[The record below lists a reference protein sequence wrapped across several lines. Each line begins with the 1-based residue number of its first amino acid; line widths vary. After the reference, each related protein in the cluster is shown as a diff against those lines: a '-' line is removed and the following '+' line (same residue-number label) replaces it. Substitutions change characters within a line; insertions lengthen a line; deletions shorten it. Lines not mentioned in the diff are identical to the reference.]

1 MVTLDMIKDA
11 QNVIAK
17 DVRRTDLFLAANIS
31 EENEIYL
38 KTENLQVTGSFKA
51 RGSAYKIS
59 SLTDEEKAKGIIACS
74 AGNHAQGVAR
84 AAQKN
89 NIKCKICMPS
99 TAPVT
104 KVAATESY
112 GAEALLVK
120 DTFDDAYA
128 KAVQL
133 QKETGATFVHPFN
146 DEYIIA
152 GQGTIGIEVLEQLPE
167 ADAVITSIGG
177 GGLLAGIAVAVKAIN
192 PNCKV
197 YGVQA
202 ANAAAMYNSFKEK
215 KLTTTNS
222 SDTFADGIAVKAPGD
237 ITYDLISKYVDD
249 IATVSED
256 EIAAAILMLLEK
268 QKVVSEGAGAA
279 SVAAAY
285 FNKFNLKGKKI
296 VCIVSG
302 GNIDVNILNRVIARG
317 LIMSGR
323 KTSVTIALPDKP
335 GMLNKACAIIGDL
348 GGNILE
354 VYHSN
359 SDPNMPISSCFVRFL
374 IETRSAAHAQ
384 QIKDS
389 FVANGLEL
397 KDKAI

>member
-1 MVTLDMIKDA
+1 MVTLEMIKDA
-11 QNVIAK
+11 QRVIAK
-17 DVRRTDLFLAANIS
+17 DVRKTDLFLASNIS
-31 EENEIYL
+31 EANEIYL
-38 KTENLQVTGSFKA
+38 KTENLQVTNSFKA
-51 RGSAYKIS
+51 RGSAYKIA

-89 NIKCKICMPS
+89 NIKCMICMPS

-112 GAEALLVK
+112 GAEVVLVK

-128 KAVQL
+128 RAIEL

-146 DEYIIA
+146 DNHVIA
-152 GQGTIGIEVLEQLPE
+152 GQGTIGLEVPEQLPE
-167 ADAVITSIGG
+167 ADAVIAAIGG
-177 GGLLAGIAVAVKAIN
+177 GGLLAGIATAVKSIN

-202 ANAAAMYNSFKEK
+202 ANAPAMYLSFKQK
-215 KLTTTNS
+215 KLTTTDS
-222 SDTFADGIAVKAPGD
+222 SDTFADGISVKAPGD
-237 ITYDLISKYVDD
+237 LTYDIISKYVDD

-285 FNKFNLKGKKI
+285 FNKFNLNGKKI

-323 KTSVTIALPDKP
+323 KTSITLALPDKP
-335 GMLNKACAIIGDL
+335 GSLNKACAIIGDH

-374 IETRSAAHAQ
+374 IETRSAEHAQ
-384 QIKDS
+384 QIKDAFES
-389 FVANGLEL
+389 SGLEI
-397 KDKAI
+397 KYHAI